1 VSAGYPVD
9 KTSLDNRMGALVM
22 GVRKALQDVVAFKA
36 LLDDTTVL
44 PDATL
49 TTLGY
54 GAGDITTLRAAFT
67 DLKKLS
73 DIANNAATQ
82 SATNDFWFNAK
93 HLTGI
98 AI

>member
-1 VSAGYPVD
+1 MPAGYPVD
-9 KTSLDNRMGALVM
+9 KLSLDNRMGALVM
-22 GVRKALQDVVAFKA
+22 GVRKALSDVVAFKA

-44 PDATL
+44 PDSVL
-49 TTLGY
+49 TGLGY
-54 GAGDITTLRAAFT
+54 SAGEITTIRASFT

-73 DIANNAATQ
+73 DIASNAATQ
-82 SATNDFWFNAK
+82 SAPNDFWFNAK

>member
-1 VSAGYPVD
+1 MSTGYAITKVD
-9 KTSLDNRMGALVM
+9 LDNTMGRLVAAL
-22 GVRKALQDVVAFKA
+22 RDNLKACVTFKA

-49 TTLGY
+49 TALGY
-54 GAGDITTLRAAFT
+54 SGGEITTIRAAFA

-73 DIANNAATQ
+73 DIANAAAVQ
-82 SATNDFWFNAK
+82 AATNDFWFSAK

-98 AI
+98 S